1 MPRYKAHSPIVIHIP
16 GYARLRHVSMRACH
30 LMHFQTQTAFRVLEN
45 ALVISGIFHE
55 NHKKQGHSLLLFIVS
70 LFSLPAFQAL
80 RLLVKPAIR

>member
-1 MPRYKAHSPIVIHIP
+1 MTACRATRRIRPIVIHIP

-55 NHKKQGHSLLLFIVS
+55 NHKKQ
-70 LFSLPAFQAL
+70 
-80 RLLVKPAIR
+80 AIPCCFL